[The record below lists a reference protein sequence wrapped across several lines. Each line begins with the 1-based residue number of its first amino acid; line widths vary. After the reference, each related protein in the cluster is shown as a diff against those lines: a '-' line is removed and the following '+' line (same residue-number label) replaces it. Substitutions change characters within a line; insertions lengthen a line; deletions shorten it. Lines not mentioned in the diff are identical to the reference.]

1 MPAEFSVDSFFCY
14 WLTPLAKNVPI
25 HASSRER
32 EKQGTPV
39 EYLGVPFG
47 LFYPKS
53 ATAAS
58 TDKGLG

>member
-14 WLTPLAKNVPI
+14 WLTPLAKNVSI

-32 EKQGTPV
+32 EKKGTP
-39 EYLGVPFG
+39 EEHLCAPFG
-47 LFYPKS
+47 LFYLKS